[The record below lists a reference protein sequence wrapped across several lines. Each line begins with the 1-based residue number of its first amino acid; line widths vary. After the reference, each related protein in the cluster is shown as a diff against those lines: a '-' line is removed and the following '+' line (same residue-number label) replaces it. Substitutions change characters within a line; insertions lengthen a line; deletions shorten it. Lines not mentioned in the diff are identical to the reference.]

1 MADAHADAL
10 TILPLGGLGAIGMN
24 CMLIGTN
31 DDLILIDCGAM
42 MPSAAEPGVHY
53 ILPSMAALDAH
64 LPKLRAVIIT
74 HGHEDH
80 IGALPWL
87 LRRCDVPVYAPRFA
101 MGLIDGKLSDAKLN
115 HCVRRLIS
123 PQSTVQIGAM
133 ALRFVR
139 VTHSIPDAL
148 AVVID
153 APAGRVVHTGDFRLD
168 PEPISGELTD
178 EATLRRLGDEGVLL
192 LMSDST
198 NATVP
203 GHTRAEV
210 DVAESIGAVFRE
222 AKGRVLVGMF
232 SSNIERSL
240 NVIRAARAAGR
251 RVAVIGRS
259 MHRYMD
265 IARSHTELNDG
276 GVLDGERLA
285 RTHLEADDMV
295 LLCTG
300 SQGEARGALRRIAS
314 GQHNSVRM
322 RNGDT
327 LLLSARA
334 IPGNDVEIYKMTDDY
349 ARAGVRV
356 LHAGNRAGI
365 HGSGHAAAEELR
377 TMLRWLRPKFFVPVH
392 GTFGFMTRHA
402 ELAAEVGDARTLVVE
417 NGQRLSLSADDLRV
431 DGEVDCAP
439 WYAMGRLAGS
449 AQELVIRERTD
460 LSHNGVVS
468 ALATHHAAG
477 WRVQVRCH
485 GVALAPD
492 EDCATLAEVAE
503 LALGRRRLN
512 DHDVA
517 ELVRSTL
524 RKYVKHGSGQRPV
537 VHTFVHRG
545 RESQ

>member
-1 MADAHADAL
+1 MVDARSEAL

-24 CMLIGTN
+24 CMLIGTK

-42 MPSAAEPGVHY
+42 MPSASEPGVHY
-53 ILPSMAALDAH
+53 ILPSMAVLDAH

-87 LRRCDVPVYAPRFA
+87 LRRCEVPVYAPRFA
-101 MGLIDGKLSDAKLN
+101 MGLIDAKLSDAKLK
-115 HCVRRLIS
+115 HSVRRLIG

-148 AVVID
+148 AVVLD
-153 APAGRVVHTGDFRLD
+153 TPAGRVVHTGDFRID
-168 PEPISGELTD
+168 PDPISGEPTD

-210 DVAESIGAVFRE
+210 DVAESIGGVFRE

-240 NVIRAARAAGR
+240 NVMSAARAAGR
-251 RVAVIGRS
+251 RVAIIGRS
-259 MHRYMD
+259 MHRYLD
-265 IARSHTELNDG
+265 IARSHSELNDG
-276 GVLDGERLA
+276 GVLDGEGLA
-285 RTHLEADDMV
+285 RNRLEADDMV

-300 SQGEARGALRRIAS
+300 SQGETRGALRRIAS
-314 GQHNSVRM
+314 GQHNTVRM

-334 IPGNDVEIYKMTDDY
+334 IPGNEVEIYKMTDDF

-365 HGSGHAAAEELR
+365 HGSGHAAAEELQ
-377 TMLRWLRPKFFVPVH
+377 TMLRWLRPKFFLPVH
-392 GTFGFMTRHA
+392 GTYGFMTRHA
-402 ELAAEVGDARTLVVE
+402 ELAAEVGNARSLVVE
-417 NGQRLSLSADDLRV
+417 NGQRLSLSADELRI
-431 DGEVDCAP
+431 DGEVDCEP
-439 WYAMGRLAGS
+439 WYAMGSLVGS
-449 AQELVIRERTD
+449 AHDLGIRERVD
-460 LSHNGVVS
+460 LAYNGVVS
-468 ALATHHAAG
+468 VHASADPGG
-477 WRVQVRCH
+477 WRVRVQCH
-485 GVALAPD
+485 GVALAAED
-492 EDCATLAEVAE
+492 DCATLAAVAQT
-503 LALGRRRLN
+503 ALGRRKLSDGDVVDEIRL
-512 DHDVA
+512 A
-517 ELVRSTL
+517 LRRFIKRS
-524 RKYVKHGSGQRPV
+524 SGQRPV

-545 RESQ
+545 RESE